1 MCLPVLAT
9 APLAYTAD
17 ALVRMERFRDGLAS
31 AARELLET
39 HLALP
44 REVHYVADLQRWLL
58 SQMTV
63 ALHFENRLDPTAPP
77 ISPMNLIRAMQGA
90 GIASRNTV
98 YTFLQEMRRY
108 GFVVPMPGDDRR
120 QRFSQATEK
129 SERLIRRYFDI
140 HLRALDVVDGGQ
152 RYAISCRDPGILS
165 QAQPCFARLLLAQDD
180 WHRPPHSIAKF
191 VRSDSGS
198 SVLHDLIKGVPALS
212 ADMTSPIA
220 VGKVSP
226 NALSQRYRISKTHTA
241 RLFGLAREAG
251 LVGWDRSSNR
261 GECWVSPELVQAY
274 RRWQAV
280 KLAAVSQA
288 FREAC
293 AGSTMAAGVAYE
305 LAAGPYAESR

>member
-1 MCLPVLAT
+1 MFQPASAV
-9 APLAYTAD
+9 APPAYTAD

-31 AARELLET
+31 AARDLLET

-63 ALHFENRLDPTAPP
+63 ALHFENRLDPASPP
-77 ISPMNLIRAMQGA
+77 ISPMNLIRAMLGA
-90 GIASRNTV
+90 GIASRNTI

-108 GFVVPMPGDDRR
+108 GFVVPLPGDDRR
-120 QRFSQATEK
+120 QRFSRATEK

-140 HLRALDVVDGGQ
+140 HLRALDIVDGGQ
-152 RYAISCRDPGILS
+152 RYAISCRDPAILF
-165 QAQPCFARLLLAQDD
+165 QAQPRFARLLLAQED

-198 SVLHDLIKGVPALS
+198 SILHDLIKGVPALS
-212 ADMTSPIA
+212 ADMTSPIG

-226 NALSQRYRISKTHTA
+226 LALSQRYRISKTHTA

-261 GECWVSPELVQAY
+261 GECWISPELVHAY

-293 AGSTMAAGVAYE
+293 AGSTVAAVEALE